1 MKTINMVDLGLDLDA
16 RQIINDLAKGL
27 QYKLKYQGESIAYLT
42 PLKSEPM
49 IPKDDPFYSIADLA
63 EPSVGK
69 PLTNDDI
76 DAILYG

>member
-63 EPSVGK
+63 ENFDK
-69 PLTNDDI
+69 HLTNEEI
-76 DAILYG
+76 DAILYK